1 MSETNTTN
9 RFGRLEGLL
18 VVALPIIGVLLAAW
32 MYFGSQLIPEGRTN
46 NGVLLSPPLSVDI
59 FASEQLAAEFDDD
72 AHWAVVVTSDGPC
85 DESCRNML
93 YLARQSHIALD
104 RDRPRVERF
113 LLTPSQQDIMTDE
126 FAKFLQQNHADLAV
140 VKGSI
145 PILDPTQENASHIF
159 VVDPLGNVIL
169 WYDKSHDGKELL
181 KDLEKL
187 LKLSRI
193 G

>member
-1 MSETNTTN
+1 MSKTGTAN

-18 VVALPIIGVLLAAW
+18 VVAIPVVGVLLAMW
-32 MYFGSQLIPEGRTN
+32 MYFGSLLIPDGRTN
-46 NGVLLSPPLSVDI
+46 NGVLLSPPLSVNI
-59 FASEQLAAEFDDD
+59 FASEQLETVSEQE
-72 AHWAVVVTSDGPC
+72 HWAVVVTSDGPC
-85 DESCRNML
+85 DETCRHML

-104 RDRPRVERF
+104 RDQPRVRRF
-113 LLTPSQQDIMTDE
+113 LLTPTKQDDMTEE
-126 FAKFLQQNHADLAV
+126 FAEFLQQNHADLAV

-145 PILDPTQENASHIF
+145 PVLEATQDNASHIF

-169 WYDKSHDGKELL
+169 WYDKTHDGKELL